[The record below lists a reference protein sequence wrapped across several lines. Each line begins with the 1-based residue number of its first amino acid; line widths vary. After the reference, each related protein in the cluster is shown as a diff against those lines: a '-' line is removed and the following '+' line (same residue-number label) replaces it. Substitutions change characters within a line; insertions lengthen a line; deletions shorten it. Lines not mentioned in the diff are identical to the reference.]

1 MSSELPLKKTVLHSR
16 HVDLGALM
24 SPFAG
29 WEMPLWY
36 PAGAVKE
43 HLAVVTAAGLF
54 DTSHMDVFFVCGDE
68 AQAFLDHAFTRDLS
82 GVRENRALYGAF
94 LSKNGH
100 CIDDAVLYPL
110 GGGRF
115 AIVSNA
121 GIGSVLVKHLRSLP
135 GADRLDIAEPTERL
149 AKLDVQGPKAPA
161 IVKAILADKT
171 LFESFP
177 YFSFKGDFD
186 LTRTNVFVNGDM
198 PVLLSRS
205 GYTGEAG
212 FEIFCSLSDAGTLWD
227 TLLQVGAEVGIVT
240 CGLAARDSLRT
251 GAVLPLSHQDIGP
264 WPFINHPW
272 AFALPFAE
280 DGGFT
285 KAFVGSA
292 ALDPTKTE
300 YTLPFVGFDQR
311 RVESHDARVLLDGKD
326 IGCVT
331 TIVSDMAMGRL
342 PDKSIMA
349 LSVADRP
356 ADWKP
361 RGLACGFVRVSEKL
375 APGAGITL
383 KDKRREIP
391 VEIAADIRPGRT
403 ARKKLQ

>member
-1 MSSELPLKKTVLHSR
+1 MTDEQNLKKTVLHSR

-29 WEMPLWY
+29 WDMPLWY

-54 DTSHMDVFFVCGDE
+54 DTSHMDVFFICGDG
-68 AQAFLDHAFTRDLS
+68 AQTFLDHAFTRDLS

-94 LSKNGH
+94 LSENGH

-110 GGGRF
+110 AGGRF
-115 AIVSNA
+115 AVVSNA
-121 GIGSVLVKHLRSLP
+121 GMGSVLVNHLRALP
-135 GADRLDIAEPTERL
+135 GGDRLDIAEPAERL
-149 AKLDVQGPKAPA
+149 AKLDVQGPRAPG
-161 IVKAILADKT
+161 IVKTLLADKT
-171 LFESFP
+171 LFEAFP

-186 LTRTNVFVNGDM
+186 LARTTVSINGGM

-212 FEIFCSLSDAGTLWD
+212 FEIFCSLADAGALWD
-227 TLLQVGAEVGIVT
+227 TLLRVGAEAGIVT

-272 AFALPFAE
+272 TFALPFGE
-280 DGGFT
+280 GGGFT
-285 KAFVGSA
+285 KSFVGSA
-292 ALDPTKTE
+292 ALDPAKTE
-300 YTLPFVGFDQR
+300 HTLPFVGFDQR
-311 RVESHDARVLLDGKD
+311 RVESHDARVLHGGKD
-326 IGCVT
+326 IGCVA

-361 RGLACGFVRVSEKL
+361 RGLACGFIRVSEKL
-375 APGAGITL
+375 APGEQVTL
-383 KDKRREIP
+383 KDKRREIA